1 MIALKIQDLSKNFGS
16 TEVLKKINLEI
27 NEGNFLVLLGP
38 SGCGKSTLLNIVAGL
53 ETIDEGEVFID
64 DYNVSKVEPKDR
76 NIAMVFQSYALY
88 PSMNVKENITFGL
101 KQSKTPKDKI
111 EEQLKKISTFLHV
124 DELLNRKPSQLS
136 GGQRQRVAI
145 GRALVREPRIFLF
158 DEPLSNLDAKLR
170 VEMRREIKK
179 LHQKLKTT
187 VVYVTH
193 DQTEA
198 MSLGT
203 YIAIMNHGV
212 IQQYDTPE
220 NIYNKPNNT
229 FVADFIG
236 SPSMNLISGQLVK
249 NGNNTSFIP
258 KDSNQSNNISIKN
271 YNFIKPLDESS
282 KDVYFGIRPEHIH
295 YKKTNDTDFEVN
307 LKADL
312 NEYIGH
318 EQIITF
324 NYSNLEVLGKFSS
337 TVKIEMSKEMKLYFD
352 LSQISIFDKKT
363 NNRI

>member
-1 MIALKIQDLSKNFGS
+1 MIALKIENLSKNFGR

-27 NEGNFLVLLGP
+27 NDGNFLVLLGP

-53 ETIDEGEVFID
+53 ESIDEGAVFID
-64 DYNVSKVEPKDR
+64 DYNVSNVEPKDR

-101 KQSKTPKDKI
+101 KQSKTPKNKI
-111 EEQLKKISTFLHV
+111 EEQLKKVSTFLQV

-203 YIAIMNHGV
+203 NIAIMNHGV
-212 IQQYDTPE
+212 IQQCDTPK
-220 NIYNKPNNT
+220 NIYNKPHNI

-236 SPSMNLISGQLVK
+236 APSMNLIQGNLI
-249 NGNNTSFIP
+249 NGNFM
-258 KDSNQSNNISIKN
+258 D
-271 YNFIKPLDESS
+271 
-282 KDVYFGIRPEHIH
+282 
-295 YKKTNDTDFEVN
+295 KTR
-307 LKADL
+307 A
-312 NEYIGH
+312 Y
-318 EQIITF
+318 
-324 NYSNLEVLGKFSS
+324 
-337 TVKIEMSKEMKLYFD
+337 LY
-352 LSQISIFDKKT
+352 
-363 NNRI
+363 

>member
-1 MIALKIQDLSKNFGS
+1 MIALKIQDLSKSFGS

-27 NEGNFLVLLGP
+27 EEGNFLVLLGP

-53 ETIDEGEVFID
+53 ETIDEGTVFID
-64 DYNVSKVEPKDR
+64 DYNVGEVEPKDR

-88 PSMNVKENITFGL
+88 PSMNVKENMVFGL
-101 KQSKTPKDKI
+101 KQAKTSKEKI
-111 EEQLKKISTFLHV
+111 EEQLKKVSNFLHV

-203 YIAIMNHGV
+203 NIAIMNHGV

-249 NGNNTSFIP
+249 NANNTSFIP
-258 KDSNQSNNISIKN
+258 EGSNQSNNISIKN
-271 YNFIKPLDESS
+271 YDFVKPINENN
-282 KDVYFGIRPEHIH
+282 KEVFFCIRPEHIFH
-295 YKKTNDTDFEVN
+295 NKTNENDFGVKMQSE
-307 LKADL
+307 L

-324 NYSNLEVLGKFSS
+324 NYCNQELLGKFPS
-337 TVKIEMSKEMKLYFD
+337 TVKIETGKEMKLFFD